1 MSDAVIIAVVVSL
14 CAVACF
20 CAYLSGKNAEKAENS
35 RREKDFFDQAGR
47 ARRSLSDPDRV
58 RRLHD
63 AYRRELL

>member
-1 MSDAVIIAVVVSL
+1 MNEVVFIVVAVSL

-47 ARRSLSDPDRV
+47 ARRSLADPDRV
-58 RRLHD
+58 RRLRD
-63 AYRRELL
+63 RYQRKLL